1 MNTRIT
7 VYCGAAKGNDERYVE
22 LAEETGRWIA
32 STGRELVY
40 GGGGVGL
47 MGIVAE
53 STLSNGGQAYGI
65 MPRMLVERGANF
77 EGLTHMEVVDD
88 MDVRKKRMMELGDAL
103 IAIPGG
109 PGTLEE
115 MAEAFSWARL
125 GLNNKPSI
133 FFNLDGYWD
142 PIRDMFDRMVA
153 KGFLTQEDRD
163 KLYFTDS
170 FEEIDRLIAS
180 YTPPSIR
187 TYPDARA

>member
-1 MNTRIT
+1 MRIT
-7 VYCGAAKGNDERYVE
+7 VYCGAAQGNDERFVQ
-22 LAEETGRWIA
+22 LANDIGRWVA
-32 STGRELVY
+32 QSDRELVY

-47 MGIVAE
+47 MGIVAQ
-53 STLSNGGQAYGI
+53 SVLSNGGQVYGV
-65 MPRMLVERGANF
+65 MPRVLVERHANF

-133 FFNLDGYWD
+133 FFNIDGYWD
-142 PIRDMFDRMVA
+142 PIRDMFDRMVS
-153 KGFLTQEDRD
+153 KGFLTQVDRD
-163 KLYFTDS
+163 KLYFLDS
-170 FEEIDRLIAS
+170 FDQIDQAIAS
-180 YTPPSIR
+180 YTPPAIR